1 MQRTRSFRNNAL
13 AIIFVLIL
21 IVIGYIWYSYFQS
34 KPGALVEGSG
44 ASLAGTEGSSEF
56 LALLA
61 ILEKLTIDT
70 SFFEDPL
77 FRGLGEKTELPPLPS
92 LIGRANPFA
101 PLK

>member
-1 MQRTRSFRNNAL
+1 MQQSRSFRDNVIM
-13 AIIFVLIL
+13 IIFVAVLL
-21 IVIGYIWYSYFQS
+21 AIGYIWYSYFQS
-34 KPGALVEGSG
+34 RPRVLVEGD
-44 ASLAGTEGSSEF
+44 AIPVAGTQESSEF

-77 FRGLGEKTELPPLPS
+77 FRQLGEKTELPPLPS
-92 LIGRANPFA
+92 LIGRANPFE

>member
-1 MQRTRSFRNNAL
+1 MQKSRSSRDNIL
-13 AIIFVLIL
+13 AVIFVVIL
-21 IVIGYIWYSYFQS
+21 IVLGYIWYSYFQS
-34 KPGALVEGSG
+34 KSGPLVKGNNIP
-44 ASLAGTEGSSEF
+44 AAGGEGSSEF

-92 LIGRANPFA
+92 LIGRANPFE